1 MTDYDSEPGRRPP
14 LEPERTSAQLHADDV
29 DFQAGLAGVA
39 AIVAGT
45 HGLAEML
52 ADIAGFAVQAIP
64 GADGASVI
72 MVEPGREKK
81 YPPTRAVTADF
92 VSVIDQM
99 QYDECGEGPCL
110 TCMETRRPTV
120 SGFLGTDRRWP
131 RFGERVARLG
141 VHSVLALP
149 MSIGDRLLGS
159 INTYARAHDAFA
171 QYAVQLGCQF
181 AGPAAVAIHNAHLLG
196 QARERTQ
203 SLQRALETRAV
214 IDQAIG
220 ILRSRSGDTAEDAF
234 ARLTQISQHEHIKL
248 SVVAERLVEEAVRRA
263 RARHT

>member
-1 MTDYDSEPGRRPP
+1 MDYDAEPGREPP
-14 LEPERTSAQLHADDV
+14 LEPERTSAQLHAEDV

-45 HGLAEML
+45 HGLPEML
-52 ADIAGFAVQAIP
+52 SDVAGFAVQAIP

-81 YPPTRAVTADF
+81 YPPTRAVTAEF
-92 VSVIDQM
+92 VSVLDRM

-120 SGFLGTDRRWP
+120 SGFLGSDRRWQ
-131 RFGERVARLG
+131 RFGGRVALLG
-141 VHSVLALP
+141 VHSVLAIP
-149 MSIGDRLLGS
+149 MSVGDLLVGA
-159 INTYARAHDAFA
+159 INTYARDHDAFTEH
-171 QYAVQLGCQF
+171 AVQLGWQF
-181 AGPAAVAIHNAHLLG
+181 AGPAAVAIHNAHLIG

-203 SLQRALETRAV
+203 SLQRALHSRAV

-220 ILRSRSGDTAEDAF
+220 IIRSRSGDTAEDAF

-263 RARHT
+263 RARHS